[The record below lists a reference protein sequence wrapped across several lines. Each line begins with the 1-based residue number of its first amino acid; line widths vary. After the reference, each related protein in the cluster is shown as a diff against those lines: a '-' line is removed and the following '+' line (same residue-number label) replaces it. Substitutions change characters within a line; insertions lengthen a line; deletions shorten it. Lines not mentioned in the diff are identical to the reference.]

1 MHAHEAKIYWLFS
14 QDANGPY
21 SLSRQAGQIG
31 EFMKPKVS
39 ITERLAGSIQLG
51 DQKLID
57 EIIESEI
64 WDYDEDLECMAD
76 WPSGSEKSDHD
87 EATTR
92 GDEKHTDPSGESLSP
107 IDAVRQWQNQNP
119 GKGDYC
125 KERTPVCDLGID
137 EILLGIERM
146 KKEKARGDKG

>member
-1 MHAHEAKIYWLFS
+1 
-14 QDANGPY
+14 
-21 SLSRQAGQIG
+21 
-31 EFMKPKVS
+31 MKPKVS
-39 ITERLAGSIQLG
+39 IAERLAGSIQLD

-64 WDYDEDLECMAD
+64 WDYDVDLECKAD
-76 WPSGSEKSDHD
+76 WPSDSEKSDHY

-92 GDEKHTDPSGESLSP
+92 GDEKHTDPSGESLSS
-107 IDAVRQWQNQNP
+107 IDAVCQWQGQNP

-125 KERTPVCDLGID
+125 KERSPVCDLEID
-137 EILLGIERM
+137 EMLQGIQSL

>member
-1 MHAHEAKIYWLFS
+1 MGVRARERGEDILAFG

-21 SLSRQAGQIG
+21 TLSGQAGQIG

-39 ITERLAGSIQLG
+39 ITERLIGSIHLD

-76 WPSGSEKSDHD
+76 WPSDSEKSDHD
-87 EATTR
+87 GATTQ
-92 GDEKHTDPSGESLSP
+92 GEEKHT
-107 IDAVRQWQNQNP
+107 
-119 GKGDYC
+119 
-125 KERTPVCDLGID
+125 
-137 EILLGIERM
+137 
-146 KKEKARGDKG
+146 